1 MRFLLT
7 LLLVFSLSSPVHAQ
21 TPSEAEP
28 NVEDLLIS
36 ANSKKALAAREIAQ
50 SPNRVAGELARV
62 MAGMDRLFQEQVQ
75 ERFDAHYKKVE
86 QSLQTVS
93 LPEDVGSLEV
103 VWQQAKAGVYD
114 SSDLDALLEGFI
126 RRAQTTLEPQQEEL
140 AGHIDSQ
147 FKETLTAELKQAQD
161 TIRAPFQEVL
171 AGYFP
176 AWDVPYL
183 NPPPVPKL
191 PGLQEEDRTHV
202 PGSVVVGFA
211 GLGVYG
217 GIVFSKGIL
226 TKAVPK
232 IAAMT
237 TWLRRK
243 ILGKVA
249 AQVVRTG
256 AKAARAAAAG
266 GGPTPTG
273 IALGTIMTIWTIWGA
288 YDAWN
293 ATQAKADLENALRTQ
308 FLSTYKE
315 EFSPVTIWN
324 QPVEEGEPST
334 RQQLEQQ
341 VSASLHTWSEHC
353 RKEVERMLDAAR
365 VFALSPNVQN
375 YIAEQT
381 QTGRHTQEIVED
393 MHLVG
398 EVFGPEIIVQAPIGN
413 LLTMLVHAPD
423 RQELARLA
431 RELDSWL
438 LQEYTEHG
446 REVLVAAHL
455 LGVPTFLEVVQAGKK
470 LDWSDVRAMFE
481 RYPRDL
487 SEPARRGLV
496 LALQEQ
502 TAPSGVAPTTLETI
516 ARHQSLFRLVAP
528 LVVPDTEKLFRLFGS
543 LSVVEL
549 VDQALQKN
557 AEAAQ
562 AFLSQWSVRTWERY
576 RDPARFDA
584 LLSVAAY
591 RLTERRQAADA
602 FAREIGERDELTP
615 VFVDVGLCGVQ
626 LWDAYVGTASGQ
638 HQRQEADEA
647 IRFYKAG
654 YPCDALL
661 TREGL
666 QQARFDDFLPFGL
679 GRKLRSLGTLAY
691 YGLIVLVVSPIVLVV
706 LVIAVPAVRWVRKL
720 LMGGRSSS
728 PAGEPA
734 SGRPRPVETS
744 VAGEVEAS
752 SSELETAQPL
762 SPSPPRQSTDEP
774 SGKSEAEQ
782 AQPEEGG
789 AGGAA
794 KPSGKPETN

>member
-1 MRFLLT
+1 MRFLPT
-7 LLLVFSLSSPVHAQ
+7 LLLVFSLSSPVHGAHAQ

-50 SPNRVAGELARV
+50 SPSRVAGELARV

-86 QSLQTVS
+86 QYLQTVS

-103 VWQQAKAGVYD
+103 AWQQAKAGVYD
-114 SSDLDALLEGFI
+114 SGDLEALVNSFV
-126 RRAQTTLEPQQEEL
+126 RRTQTAFEPLREDL
-140 AGHIDSQ
+140 AGDIDRLITG
-147 FKETLTAELKQAQD
+147 TLADELKQAQD
-161 TIRAPFQEVL
+161 NIRAPFQEI
-171 AGYFP
+171 AARYFP

-183 NPPPVPKL
+183 NAPPLPTP
-191 PGLQEEDRTHV
+191 PGLQREGRSSLLGPTI
-202 PGSVVVGFA
+202 GLVG
-211 GLGVYG
+211 LLV
-217 GIVFSKGIL
+217 I
-226 TKAVPK
+226 
-232 IAAMT
+232 
-237 TWLRRK
+237 LRRK
-243 ILGKVA
+243 VISTIISRAIAKIFGKTSA
-249 AQVVRTG
+249 AMVSGPLAVI
-256 AKAARAAAAG
+256 AG
-266 GGPTPTG
+266 GLL
-273 IALGTIMTIWTIWGA
+273 LGYEI
-288 YDAWN
+288 WN

-315 EFSPVTIWN
+315 EFSPATIWN

-341 VSASLHTWSEHC
+341 VSASLRTWSEHC

-365 VFALSPNVQN
+365 VFALSPSVQN

-470 LDWSDVRAMFE
+470 LDWSDVRAVFE

-502 TAPSGVAPTTLETI
+502 TAPSGVAPATLETI

-549 VDQALQKN
+549 VDQTLQKN

-626 LWDAYVGTASGQ
+626 LWDAYVGTAAGQ

-666 QQARFDDFLPFGL
+666 QQARFYDFLPFGL
-679 GRKLRSLGTLAY
+679 GRKLRPLGTLAY
-691 YGLIVLVVSPIVLVV
+691 YSLIVLVV
-706 LVIAVPAVRWVRKL
+706 LVIAVPVVWLVRKL
-720 LMGGRSSS
+720 LTVRRSGS
-728 PAGEPA
+728 PAGEA
-734 SGRPRPVETS
+734 
-744 VAGEVEAS
+744 EAS
-752 SSELETAQPL
+752 SSELETDQPL
-762 SPSPPRQSTDEP
+762 LPSPPRQSTDEP
-774 SGKSEAEQ
+774 SGKSEADQ

>member
-1 MRFLLT
+1 
-7 LLLVFSLSSPVHAQ
+7 
-21 TPSEAEP
+21 
-28 NVEDLLIS
+28 
-36 ANSKKALAAREIAQ
+36 
-50 SPNRVAGELARV
+50 
-62 MAGMDRLFQEQVQ
+62 
-75 ERFDAHYKKVE
+75 
-86 QSLQTVS
+86 
-93 LPEDVGSLEV
+93 
-103 VWQQAKAGVYD
+103 
-114 SSDLDALLEGFI
+114 
-126 RRAQTTLEPQQEEL
+126 
-140 AGHIDSQ
+140 
-147 FKETLTAELKQAQD
+147 
-161 TIRAPFQEVL
+161 
-171 AGYFP
+171 
-176 AWDVPYL
+176 
-183 NPPPVPKL
+183 
-191 PGLQEEDRTHV
+191 
-202 PGSVVVGFA
+202 
-211 GLGVYG
+211 
-217 GIVFSKGIL
+217 
-226 TKAVPK
+226 
-232 IAAMT
+232 
-237 TWLRRK
+237 
-243 ILGKVA
+243 
-249 AQVVRTG
+249 
-256 AKAARAAAAG
+256 
-266 GGPTPTG
+266 
-273 IALGTIMTIWTIWGA
+273 MTIWAA

-549 VDQALQKN
+549 VDQAFQKN

-562 AFLSQWSVRTWERY
+562 AFLRQWSVRTWERY

-691 YGLIVLVVSPIVLVV
+691 YSLIVLVVLVIASLIVLVV
-706 LVIAVPAVRWVRKL
+706 LVIAVPAVRQVRKL
-720 LMGGRSSS
+720 LMGGRSGS

-734 SGRPRPVETS
+734 SGRPRPVEAS

-789 AGGAA
+789 AGRAA

>member
-7 LLLVFSLSSPVHAQ
+7 LVLVFSLSSPVHAQ

-103 VWQQAKAGVYD
+103 AWQQLKAVGD

-176 AWDVPYL
+176 AWNVPYL

-202 PGSVVVGFA
+202 PGSVVGFA
-211 GLGVYG
+211 V
-217 GIVFSKGIL
+217 KGIL
-226 TKAVPK
+226 TKVVPK

-249 AQVVRTG
+249 AQAVRTG
-256 AKAARAAAAG
+256 AKVAAAAAR
-266 GGPTPTG
+266 GGPTP
-273 IALGTIMTIWTIWGA
+273 IGTIMTIWAA

-315 EFSPVTIWN
+315 EFSPATIWN

-341 VSASLHTWSEHC
+341 VSASLRTWSEHC

-626 LWDAYVGTASGQ
+626 LWDAYVGTAAGQ

-691 YGLIVLVVSPIVLVV
+691 YSLIVLVVSPIVLVV
-706 LVIAVPAVRWVRKL
+706 LVIAVLAVRQVRKL
-720 LMGGRSSS
+720 LMGGRSGS